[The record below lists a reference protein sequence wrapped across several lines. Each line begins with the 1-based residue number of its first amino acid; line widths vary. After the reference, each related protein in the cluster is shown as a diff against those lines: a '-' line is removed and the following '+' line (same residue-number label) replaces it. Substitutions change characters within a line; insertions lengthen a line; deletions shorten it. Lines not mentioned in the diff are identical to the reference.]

1 MPIMSFI
8 VLYIYRFSHCQLSGL
23 QSDAVVLLADGKVG
37 SLFRNNQPDPASD
50 KPVQLPQCAASARAG
65 PRADV
70 RVPRRHHPRQ
80 HRHPRDQRAGRDR
93 GVQGLRRAAPALD
106 AGLQCGHHLRGQ
118 RVPLSHIR
126 GEGV

>member
-1 MPIMSFI
+1 MKHMS
-8 VLYIYRFSHCQLSGL
+8 LYIYRFSHCQLSGL

-70 RVPRRHHPRQ
+70 RVQGRHHPRQ
-80 HRHPRDQRAGRDR
+80 HRHPRDQRAGCAR
-93 GVQGLRRAAPALD
+93 GVQGLRPAAHALD
-106 AGLQCGHHLRGQ
+106 AGLQCRHHLRGQ